1 MTNTVKLGLP
11 QVFRRLVDCSLL
23 LLRKVTDSKICAIY
37 PCVKFLFLFVVIRRW
52 HWWRWGGGGG
62 CWVYVSPCSLAV
74 VGIGLHLGMTMR
86 MGGIHIFDLDFY
98 FTVHQPCKFE

>member
-1 MTNTVKLGLP
+1 MGVG
-11 QVFRRLVDCSLL
+11 
-23 LLRKVTDSKICAIY
+23 
-37 PCVKFLFLFVVIRRW
+37 
-52 HWWRWGGGGG
+52 WGG
-62 CWVYVSPCSLAV
+62 CRVYVSPCSLAV